1 MKQNQ
6 EARLKNGSSAMEADR
21 YRLPWQ
27 DGLPEVL
34 EISLSPFRERLEAS
48 YSKMTNA
55 LEVAFEQR

>member
-1 MKQNQ
+1 
-6 EARLKNGSSAMEADR
+6 MEADR